1 MIKKVGEVIL
11 VGLSVL
17 VIIKQKKKCDALQ
30 HHINDEEK

>member
-17 VIIKQKKKCDALQ
+17 VIIKQKKKRDALQ
-30 HHINDEEK
+30 HGINDEEK

>member
-17 VIIKQKKKCDALQ
+17 VIIKQQKKHDALQ
-30 HHINDEEK
+30 HGINDEEK